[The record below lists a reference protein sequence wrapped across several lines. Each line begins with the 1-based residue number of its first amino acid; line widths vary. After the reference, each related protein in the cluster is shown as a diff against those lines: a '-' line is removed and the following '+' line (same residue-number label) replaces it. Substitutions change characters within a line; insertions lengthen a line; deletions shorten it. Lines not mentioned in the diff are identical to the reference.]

1 MWPSGLRGERT
12 RGKVA
17 VMGAWVDGGAGAA
30 HLFSCAK
37 IGVLL
42 ESVLLDTERAD
53 LRKSRCGSTLAERGG
68 LSENLKP
75 A

>member
-1 MWPSGLRGERT
+1 M
-12 RGKVA
+12 
-17 VMGAWVDGGAGAA
+17 DGGAGAA

-53 LRKSRCGSTLAERGG
+53 LRKSRCGSTLAERDG
-68 LSENLKP
+68 LSKNLKP